1 MLNTGSGWLSPIL
14 HRCRDT
20 RCWMVVGLRCQT
32 FAWSQNNCKHT
43 IWKQVQQILRV
54 HRSLPELSFLEEFV
68 VIVCDSQGVPRT
80 DGKKCANKMCA
91 DSNWDMFWG
100 AIHWGW
106 TWSSDFVEH
115 TMIWRLAK
123 LCYAWF
129 VPPALYASP
138 LASISLHDVTYRF
151 KLKTPQKDGTCS
163 SDSLC
168 WFIFSVLHGSLR
180 LSTVSTNKK
189 PGLASLNIWIWWQ
202 TCEWVRPPLFVIWIC
217 SERRTLHTHD
227 VPSSVFNSQ
236 TTYMSINIFL
246 LKLQV
251 TGQGVHWERYTWAVR
266 AYKEHGI
273 RWCEES
279 CRNILTK
286 WRPISL

>member
-1 MLNTGSGWLSPIL
+1 MCQQNACRQQLRHVLGCHPLRLNLIIRLCGAHYDLKAGKALLWLICASCLVCFTSCL
-14 HRCRDT
+14 HIASWC
-20 RCWMVVGLRCQT
+20 
-32 FAWSQNNCKHT
+32 HT
-43 IWKQVQQILRV
+43 
-54 HRSLPELSFLEEFV
+54 
-68 VIVCDSQGVPRT
+68 D
-80 DGKKCANKMCA
+80 
-91 DSNWDMFWG
+91 
-100 AIHWGW
+100 
-106 TWSSDFVEH
+106 
-115 TMIWRLAK
+115 
-123 LCYAWF
+123 
-129 VPPALYASP
+129 
-138 LASISLHDVTYRF
+138 F

-189 PGLASLNIWIWWQ
+189 LGLVSLNIWIWWQ
-202 TCEWVRPPLFVIWIC
+202 TCERVRPPLFVIWIC
-217 SERRTLHTHD
+217 SERRTLQTHD

-236 TTYMSINIFL
+236 TTYMSINVFL

-273 RWCEES
+273 RWWEES

-286 WRPISL
+286 WRLISL